1 MDLVS
6 YENVEKCVLGGCP
19 QKLKSKFISGSFLHQ
34 NCGEHTHKRKKEEI

>member
-6 YENVEKCVLGGCP
+6 YENVEKCVLGGCL
-19 QKLKSKFISGSFLHQ
+19 QKLKSKFLGSFLHQ

>member
-6 YENVEKCVLGGCP
+6 YENVEEYVLGGCP
-19 QKLKSKFISGSFLHQ
+19 QKLNQSFSGSFLHQ